1 MEKIKWDRLFHEN
14 ILSSKTTLG
23 CCLLSFF
30 KEKFKY
36 VKCPKN
42 TEKRGVKMEFEFTK
56 EQLEIKRAAREFAEK
71 EFTSEKGREYDEK
84 YEFPWEFYRK
94 AAQLGFIGVS
104 LPEKYGGQ
112 GLGCVEECIVSEEFN
127 RVDSTLASIL
137 GGVGFAGLMVL
148 YGTEEQK
155 ERYIPR
161 ITKGE
166 IVCAMAL
173 TEPTHGSDAGT
184 VGLETKAVKEG
195 DYWKINGT
203 KTFITCGD
211 IAEFTIVCC
220 QTDPNASP
228 PYRGVSQI
236 IVEKGT
242 PGLDVTPLKPK
253 MGFRGA
259 PQAEM
264 SFSDVKVPLT
274 NLLGQE
280 NRGFHQIMS
289 YFDHSRVPIAAQAV
303 GIAQGAFEHALKYS
317 TEREQFFTPIHR
329 FQFTQWKIAEMAMK
343 IEAARLLTYKAAW
356 LIDKKADP
364 RLITKHAS
372 MAKAY
377 AARTAQEVVNEAIQ
391 IYGGY
396 GYVDSDLERF
406 YRDARIIDIIEGTG
420 EIQRYIVS
428 RECYRE
434 ANLPLP

>member
-1 MEKIKWDRLFHEN
+1 MR
-14 ILSSKTTLG
+14 
-23 CCLLSFF
+23 
-30 KEKFKY
+30 
-36 VKCPKN
+36 
-42 TEKRGVKMEFEFTK
+42 FEFTEEQK
-56 EQLEIKRAAREFAEK
+56 EIRRAAREFAEK

-94 AAQLGFIGVS
+94 AAKLGFIGVDI
-104 LPEKYGGQ
+104 PEEYGGQ
-112 GLGCVEECIVSEEFN
+112 GLGCLEAAVIAEEFN
-127 RVDSTLASIL
+127 RVDSTLSAI
-137 GGVGFAGLMVL
+137 GAGVGFGALIPKF
-148 YGTEEQK
+148 GTQEQK
-155 ERYIPR
+155 EKYMPR
-161 ITKGE
+161 ICRGE

-173 TEPTHGSDAGT
+173 TEPAHGSDAGM
-184 VGLETKAVKEG
+184 VGLDTKAVKDG
-195 DYWKINGT
+195 DSWKINGV
-203 KTFITCGD
+203 KTYITCGD

-242 PGLDVTPLKPK
+242 PGLDFSSLKPK

-264 SFSDVKVPLT
+264 AFSDVRVPLS

-289 YFDHSRVPIAAQAV
+289 YFDYSRIPIAAGAV
-303 GIAQGAFEHALKYS
+303 GIAQGAFERALKYS
-317 TEREQFFTPIHR
+317 TEREQFFQPVHR
-329 FQFTQWKIAEMAMK
+329 FQFTQWKIAEMVMK

-356 LIDKKADP
+356 LLDNKPEEGK
-364 RLITKHAS
+364 LITKHAS

-377 AARTAQEVVNEAIQ
+377 AARVAQEVTNEAIQ

-396 GYVDSDLERF
+396 GYVDSDLERY
-406 YRDARIIDIIEGTG
+406 YRDARILDIIEGTG

-428 RECYRE
+428 RESYRE
-434 ANLPLP
+434 MNLPMP